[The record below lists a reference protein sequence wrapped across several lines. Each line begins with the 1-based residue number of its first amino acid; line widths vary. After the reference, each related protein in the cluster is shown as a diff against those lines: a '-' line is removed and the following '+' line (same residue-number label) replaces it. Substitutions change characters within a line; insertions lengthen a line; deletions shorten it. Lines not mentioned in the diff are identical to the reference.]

1 MRAGSPPRQCIT
13 IRRETPQYFI
23 IFSARLDPFSVVCVG
38 WINTPACNQQTLTG
52 LRQRY
57 LWSILNVETFTGSF
71 ALAKLEGYWFF
82 QKYFRKRPIH
92 YTNMRS
98 LIFCSIQET
107 KWTIK
112 ITQHRPSNSSIF
124 LWPIKV
130 CKYIV
135 WNSHLHPSFTSAV
148 KGNILSHNCG
158 MDGMGGMS
166 G

>member
-23 IFSARLDPFSVVCVG
+23 IFSAGLDPFSVVCVG

-57 LWSILNVETFTGSF
+57 LWSILNVETFTGIICF
-71 ALAKLEGYWFF
+71 GQIGGLQILPKIF
-82 QKYFRKRPIH
+82 QKK
-92 YTNMRS
+92 TNS
-98 LIFCSIQET
+98 LYKYEVFNFLQY
-107 KWTIK
+107 
-112 ITQHRPSNSSIF
+112 SNSSIF